1 MIPAIQFF
9 EALFKGQTGVL
20 ELRTFDHP
28 DAQKIRD
35 FIQVTDG
42 KFEELRVERFLGE
55 TEKRKLGAFFGVALR
70 TQQSL
75 KDKKGDGA
83 HCQVLTV
90 LFVDCDFKH
99 QGKEETDK
107 RIAEF
112 PFPPSLIVSSGG
124 GYHLYWLIRVPYLL
138 QHGSGMKDAQSAL
151 RRMAATIADVV
162 DESVSEPVRVLRI
175 PGSFNF
181 KKEYENPRPVT
192 LDEITDIIYAVEDI
206 VPPETVD
213 DKAGPQQFTIP
224 DDVKKGDRHGIL
236 FRLLRSQ
243 KARGLSL
250 QASLAS
256 CHAEN
261 LVKCNPVID
270 HDVLESYLRRCW
282 EQDDR
287 PGFGPAKNED
297 IIARLNE
304 KYATISIGNK
314 RVVMENGVDGSITE
328 LWDFA
333 EFKKLLCKEKMV
345 VRTTTGNGRVKES
358 FVPVAD
364 NWLAHAKG
372 RAYERLVYVM
382 PGSVISCTSRDY
394 NGWLGFSVKPQQGDW
409 DLNKGHLL
417 NIICNGRQDY
427 YDWVFNWVA
436 ALVQEPGRH
445 AMTAIVLRGGQG
457 TGKGHFAHQMVGLLF
472 GSQQYMHIIGANQ
485 LTAEFNEHL
494 SGKAYIFADEST
506 WGGDPKAAAKLKGL
520 ITEDTVP
527 INRKFLKMIDEPS
540 NLHICIAS
548 NNEWPIPIDKDDRRM
563 TVLDVGD
570 SKRQDDS
577 YFLPL
582 RKELYS
588 GGQSAFLYDLLEHKV
603 DHYALRHPLQTEA
616 KRDISTH
623 SLTAAERWWLEKLH
637 TGSLDNGLWP
647 ERIMKAALH
656 ADYIQFLDIHHKG
669 REKRSTETE
678 LGTFLNKKMGIRSQ
692 QRMIG
697 GVRNMYVDLP
707 SLAVC
712 RELWLKNHAG
722 YNEYKW
728 GEDE

>member
-1 MIPAIQFF
+1 
-9 EALFKGQTGVL
+9 
-20 ELRTFDHP
+20 
-28 DAQKIRD
+28 
-35 FIQVTDG
+35 
-42 KFEELRVERFLGE
+42 
-55 TEKRKLGAFFGVALR
+55 
-70 TQQSL
+70 
-75 KDKKGDGA
+75 
-83 HCQVLTV
+83 
-90 LFVDCDFKH
+90 
-99 QGKEETDK
+99 
-107 RIAEF
+107 
-112 PFPPSLIVSSGG
+112 
-124 GYHLYWLIRVPYLL
+124 
-138 QHGSGMKDAQSAL
+138 MKDAQSAL

-181 KKEYENPRPVT
+181 KKDYETPRPVT
-192 LDEITDIIYAVEDI
+192 LDVITDVVYDVDDI
-206 VPPETVD
+206 VPPETES
-213 DKAGPQQFTIP
+213 DKTQPTQFTIP

-236 FRLLRSQ
+236 FRLLRSC
-243 KARGLSL
+243 KARKMSL
-250 QASLAS
+250 QASLAA

-261 LVKCNPVID
+261 VEKCNPVID
-270 HDVLESYLRRCW
+270 HDVLDAYLRRCW

-287 PGFGPAKNED
+287 PGFGETSKD
-297 IIARLNE
+297 LIITKLNE
-304 KYATISIGNK
+304 RFATISIGNK
-314 RVVMENGVDGSITE
+314 RVVMENGSDGSITE
-328 LWDFA
+328 LWDFQ
-333 EFKKLLCKEKMV
+333 EFKKLLCKEKTV
-345 VRTTTGNGRVKES
+345 VKSTSANGRVKES

-364 NWLAHAKG
+364 MWLEHPRG
-372 RAYERLVYVM
+372 RTYTKLLYAM
-382 PGSVISCTSRDY
+382 PGSSIVCTPNDY
-394 NGWLGFSVKPQQGDW
+394 NGWLGFSVKPIRGDW
-409 DLNKGHLL
+409 SLNRGHLL
-417 NIICNGRQDY
+417 NIICSGKQEY
-427 YDWVFNWVA
+427 YEWVFNWVA

-527 INRKFLKMIDEPS
+527 INRKFLKMTDEPS

-563 TVLDVGD
+563 TVLDVLD
-570 SKRQDDS
+570 IKRQDDN

-616 KRDISTH
+616 KRDVSTH
-623 SLTAAERWWLEKLH
+623 SLSAAERWWLEKLH
-637 TGSLDNGLWP
+637 TGALDNGQWP

-656 ADYIQFLDIHHKG
+656 ADYIQFLDMHHKG

-678 LGTFLNKKMGIRSQ
+678 LGVFLSKRMGIKSQ

-697 GVRNMYVDLP
+697 GVRNVFVDLP
-707 SLAVC
+707 TLDVC
-712 RELWLKNHAG
+712 REYWIKIHPAYKEYLWG
-722 YNEYKW
+722 
-728 GEDE
+728 DE